1 MVDTSRPGS
10 SASQAGS
17 ERTTTDGR
25 KPEELLTPGKK
36 VRFGSKVY
44 YREVASTGK
53 NLPTKRAGKTRKN
66 LLRSELLTPTGAGAS
81 TESRADAR
89 LSENSS
95 SRSVESPVL
104 SFETA
109 SLALERR
116 GALIFRAPQTTTVM
130 YDSAA
135 DLQ

>member
-1 MVDTSRPGS
+1 M
-10 SASQAGS
+10 
-17 ERTTTDGR
+17 
-25 KPEELLTPGKK
+25 
-36 VRFGSKVY
+36 RFGSKVY

-89 LSENSS
+89 LSEN
-95 SRSVESPVL
+95 RSVESPAL

-109 SLALERR
+109 SLASERR
-116 GALIFRAPQTTTVM
+116 GSLDIQGPSGDYRDV
-130 YDSAA
+130 
-135 DLQ
+135 